1 MLGHLIKVA
10 PAPSFSGGTGRPS
23 LATIYMSHYQR
34 IMAVVDAARTGN
46 RQLIALAVENHDK
59 HGSKDVTDE

>member
-1 MLGHLIKVA
+1 
-10 PAPSFSGGTGRPS
+10 
-23 LATIYMSHYQR
+23 MSHYQR